1 MMVDVMAY
9 ITQPLLQAF
18 RGGEREGE
26 GGREEGGGQGRLCV
40 LCVGTVP

>member
-26 GGREEGGGQGRLCV
+26 GGREEGGGKDVCV
-40 LCVGTVP
+40 LVPYRSC